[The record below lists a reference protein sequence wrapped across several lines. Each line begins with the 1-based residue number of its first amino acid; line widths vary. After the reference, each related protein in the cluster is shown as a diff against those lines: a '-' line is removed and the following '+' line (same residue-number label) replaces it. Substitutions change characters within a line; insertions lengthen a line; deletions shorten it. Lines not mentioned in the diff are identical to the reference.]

1 MLSLSLSLSRGGQ
14 GKGARV
20 RARAR
25 KGKEKEERKEEK
37 KRGSTP
43 RPPSSLP
50 PSVPSPSSSSPLT
63 PARTGAS
70 TPPPSCRGRP
80 CPPAAAGRWS
90 RRAGPLW
97 GRRDEREGEKRE
109 RGGERE
115 EGGTGPPRPALPSTK
130 TKRTGVGVSQQGA
143 DGQQDLG
150 NGQGG
155 RPLLLEDVLLRGRGK
170 ETGAGRRG
178 GGEKMRGGGGGGVAP
193 TRRRGARDAPP
204 HPAAHPSLF
213 ASSSLSY
220 QADGAIGV
228 DVAVVDAGL
237 EGDLGGEAREGGG
250 RAEKRVREVGSS
262 PPPLLTA
269 RVLFSLSGCPESR
282 ALSPSLRLRFRHG
295 ASPRGAC
302 LNATPPRPASG
313 RGRVRGRP
321 GPGRGERKTEGA
333 RASERAPSG
342 GREGSGGGPRPPS
355 PRPSTR
361 ARALSLSHLGCLER
375 VVRREMDVQE
385 EDAALV
391 GRAWGRGEKGRGESI
406 GFFSVGAPL
415 VCLSGRRPRAREGG
429 RRPRHART
437 RPGQS
442 GALLPSSGCPARQ
455 ALLRSPAPFS
465 PLERRKKKNAPLGP
479 RMVDTH
485 SKMLSPLGPA
495 EQLQGGSREIS
506 ASSLEMRLAAED
518 AMVCAGEGDG
528 TRGSKERAKKNE
540 GVLGAALAVFFIT
553 RRFFS
558 SPLEKG
564 RDPAGRRHAHD
575 HTHARMAD
583 PSLVDLDAVLDG
595 RQWRERETGERER
608 WTESQSARTPP
619 LLDLSCTPHAPPP

>member
-1 MLSLSLSLSRGGQ
+1 M
-14 GKGARV
+14 
-20 RARAR
+20 
-25 KGKEKEERKEEK
+25 
-37 KRGSTP
+37 
-43 RPPSSLP
+43 
-50 PSVPSPSSSSPLT
+50 
-63 PARTGAS
+63 
-70 TPPPSCRGRP
+70 
-80 CPPAAAGRWS
+80 
-90 RRAGPLW
+90 
-97 GRRDEREGEKRE
+97 
-109 RGGERE
+109 
-115 EGGTGPPRPALPSTK
+115 
-130 TKRTGVGVSQQGA
+130 
-143 DGQQDLG
+143 
-150 NGQGG
+150 
-155 RPLLLEDVLLRGRGK
+155 
-170 ETGAGRRG
+170 GAGRRG
-178 GGEKMRGGGGGGVAP
+178 GGEKMRGVGRGGVAP
-193 TRRRGARDAPP
+193 THRRGARDAPP
-204 HPAAHPSLF
+204 LPAAHPSLF

-250 RAEKRVREVGSS
+250 RAEEKRVREVGSS

-269 RVLFSLSGCPESR
+269 RVFFSLSGCPESW

-302 LNATPPRPASG
+302 LDATPPRPASG

-342 GREGSGGGPRPPS
+342 GRESGGGGPRPPS

-391 GRAWGRGEKGRGESI
+391 GRAWGRGEKGRVESI
-406 GFFSVGAPL
+406 GFFF
-415 VCLSGRRPRAREGG
+415 RRRA
-429 RRPRHART
+429 ARVSLGT
-437 RPGQS
+437 
-442 GALLPSSGCPARQ
+442 APARQ
-455 ALLRSPAPFS
+455 GGRSAASACTHTARAVRCVATFLWSPRTAGIAALPS
-465 PLERRKKKNAPLGP
+465 PLFPSRTKKKKNAPLGP

-553 RRFFS
+553 RRFFFF
-558 SPLEKG
+558 P
-564 RDPAGRRHAHD
+564 
-575 HTHARMAD
+575 T
-583 PSLVDLDAVLDG
+583 
-595 RQWRERETGERER
+595 
-608 WTESQSARTPP
+608 
-619 LLDLSCTPHAPPP
+619 